1 MRHNNLVT
9 GRECKVPQGVTLM
22 STTDTQGII
31 THCNAAF
38 VQISGYSRDELI
50 GQSHSLIRHPDM
62 PAEAF
67 KDLWSTIQG
76 GNTWSSLVKN
86 RCRNGDHY
94 WVHAN
99 VTPLFSDRQI
109 IGYLSV
115 RRAPESH
122 LIERAEAVCQ
132 EFGQARAQQRRPAF
146 AFRHGQ
152 LMKAGLL
159 GRSQRALARVRSICL
174 SALPSLLVALIAT
187 SAASLGGWQWGVSI
201 SVLVAWLAARIQQL
215 LLERPL
221 RQSIGFASSVAA
233 GDLRG
238 ELKIN
243 GTGGVRQLQRVLA
256 QLRMNLQ
263 TLVGDTRDEVQ
274 ALWTV
279 IDAVLA
285 GKESLA
291 AATDMQ
297 AAGVQQS
304 AASLK
309 QMTDAVSQNVQSAQ
323 QGATLAEHTLSVALR
338 STASVEHMRA
348 SMQEIC
354 DSSLKISQITQH
366 IDDISFQT
374 NILALNAAVEAAR
387 AGEQGRGFAVVA
399 SEVRSLANRTTLAAR
414 EIKQLSQ
421 SAQERVSAGVTE
433 VANAAG
439 AIAET
444 ADAARQLRSLVT
456 DVHHSSR
463 EQLRAISEISQAV
476 DSLDEQTHRN
486 TVLVQQLSSSA
497 DSLSFQAHSLSQSL
511 KTFRS

>member
-1 MRHNNLVT
+1 MPSARTFSLRNRGPHWLNT
-9 GRECKVPQGVTLM
+9 PCP
-22 STTDTQGII
+22 
-31 THCNAAF
+31 
-38 VQISGYSRDELI
+38 SRC
-50 GQSHSLIRHPDM
+50 
-62 PAEAF
+62 A
-67 KDLWSTIQG
+67 
-76 GNTWSSLVKN
+76 
-86 RCRNGDHY
+86 
-94 WVHAN
+94 
-99 VTPLFSDRQI
+99 
-109 IGYLSV
+109 
-115 RRAPESH
+115 
-122 LIERAEAVCQ
+122 
-132 EFGQARAQQRRPAF
+132 
-146 AFRHGQ
+146 
-152 LMKAGLL
+152 
-159 GRSQRALARVRSICL
+159 
-174 SALPSLLVALIAT
+174 
-187 SAASLGGWQWGVSI
+187 
-201 SVLVAWLAARIQQL
+201 
-215 LLERPL
+215 
-221 RQSIGFASSVAA
+221 
-233 GDLRG
+233 
-238 ELKIN
+238 
-243 GTGGVRQLQRVLA
+243 
-256 QLRMNLQ
+256 
-263 TLVGDTRDEVQ
+263 
-274 ALWTV
+274 
-279 IDAVLA
+279 
-285 GKESLA
+285 
-291 AATDMQ
+291 
-297 AAGVQQS
+297 
-304 AASLK
+304 
-309 QMTDAVSQNVQSAQ
+309 
-323 QGATLAEHTLSVALR
+323 
-338 STASVEHMRA
+338 ASVEHMRA